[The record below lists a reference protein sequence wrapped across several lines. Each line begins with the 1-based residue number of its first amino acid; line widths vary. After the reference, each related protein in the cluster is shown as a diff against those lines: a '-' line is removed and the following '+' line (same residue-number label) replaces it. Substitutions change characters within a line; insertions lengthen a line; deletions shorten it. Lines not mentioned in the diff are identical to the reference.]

1 MRVSCRPCLM
11 DLGLIKRNA
20 AKGEWKGRRLGS
32 INSGAI
38 RMSIPTYSKYI
49 VHEAKASPR
58 LLTLVIGRTKRRFS
72 TRPSRYPRSPFG
84 HRLPGTGLTPLRFEQ
99 LA

>member
-1 MRVSCRPCLM
+1 M

-49 VHEAKASPR
+49 AHEAKASPR
-58 LLTLVIGRTKRRFS
+58 LLNLVIGRTKRKVFDKAIEI
-72 TRPSRYPRSPFG
+72 PSIAFWSQTAWHRSNP
-84 HRLPGTGLTPLRFEQ
+84 
-99 LA
+99 AAV